1 MSNPQTDRRPGAVV
15 PESGDALSVVD
26 FVVVLWR
33 WRLLI
38 AAITLVAVFGAG
50 IWAAMT
56 PRIYESTATLVAPKE
71 STGSGML
78 GGLVLASG
86 LLQQVPGLLSMP
98 SLTSNR
104 DLLVSVLKSRTMAQF
119 VLERFGLQAR
129 YRERYQEDAIKTLQR
144 NTTVLVTREGV
155 ISVKVEDTDPKVAA
169 AMANFYVERLDQ
181 LVGQYGL
188 SEASRQRVFFT
199 EQLARSKAQLDASEE
214 SLRSFQERN
223 RAVVLQ
229 EQTRGA
235 IEAAARLR
243 GEIIATEVQI
253 QVMRNFATEANPEVV
268 VLRRRI
274 DEMNRQLAQL
284 QYGGSSAGPA
294 NRDRRDFTVPFA
306 KVPELGLELVRL
318 TREVKVQETLVTLL
332 TQQVEQVRIAEAKDF
347 PVVQVLDRAVA
358 AERHS
363 KPRMGV
369 SLAVAA
375 ITGVIGGA
383 LIAFVAEYARIFSR
397 RPLKA

>member
-1 MSNPQTDRRPGAVV
+1 MSDPRTDQRPDVV
-15 PESGDALSVVD
+15 VQESGDAVPVVN

-33 WRLLI
+33 SRLLI
-38 AAITLVAVFGAG
+38 AAIILVAVFGAG

-56 PRIYESTATLVAPKE
+56 PKIYESTATLVAPKE
-71 STGSGML
+71 STGSNMF
-78 GGLVLASG
+78 GGLVMASG
-86 LLQQVPGLLSMP
+86 LLQQAPGLLSMP

-104 DLLVSVLKSRTMAQF
+104 DLLVSVLKSRTMAQL
-119 VLERFGLQAR
+119 VLERFGLQGR

-144 NTTVLVTREGV
+144 NTTVSVTREGV
-155 ISVKVEDTDPKVAA
+155 VAVKVEDTDPAVAA
-169 AMANFYVERLDQ
+169 AIANFYVETLDRL
-181 LVGQYGL
+181 VAQYGL
-188 SEASRQRVFFT
+188 GEASRQRIFFT
-199 EQLARSKAQLDASEE
+199 EQLARAKAQLDSSEE

-243 GEIIATEVQI
+243 GEIIANEVQV

-268 VLRRRI
+268 ALRRRI

-284 QYGGSSAGPA
+284 QYGGSSAA
-294 NRDRRDFTVPFA
+294 ASNRDRRDFTVPFA

-347 PVVQVLDRAVA
+347 PVAQVLDKAVA

-363 KPRMGV
+363 KPKMGV

-375 ITGVIGGA
+375 ITGMIGGG
-383 LIAFVAEYARIFSR
+383 LIAFVAEYARILSR

>member
-1 MSNPQTDRRPGAVV
+1 MGAVV
-15 PESGDALSVVD
+15 SESGDAVPVINL
-26 FVVVLWR
+26 VVVLWR
-33 WRLLI
+33 RRLMIL
-38 AAITLVAVFGAG
+38 AITLIAVFGAG

-56 PRIYESTATLVAPKE
+56 PKIYESTATLVAPKE
-71 STGSGML
+71 STGSGMF
-78 GGLVLASG
+78 GGLVVASG

-104 DLLVSVLKSRTMAQF
+104 DLLVSVLKSRTMAQL
-119 VLERFGLQAR
+119 VLERFRLQAR

-144 NTTVLVTREGV
+144 NTTVSVTREGV
-155 ISVKVEDTDPKVAA
+155 IAVKVEDTDPAVAA
-169 AMANFYVERLDQ
+169 AMANFYVETLDRL
-181 LVGQYGL
+181 VSQYGL
-188 SEASRQRVFFT
+188 GEASRQRIFFT
-199 EQLARSKAQLDASEE
+199 EQLARAKAQLDSSEE
-214 SLRSFQERN
+214 ALRGFQERN

-243 GEIIATEVQI
+243 GEIIATEVQV

-268 VLRRRI
+268 ALRRRI

-284 QYGGSSAGPA
+284 QYGGSPA
-294 NRDRRDFTVPFA
+294 AAATRDRRDFTVPFA

-347 PVVQVLDRAVA
+347 PVAQVLDKAVA

-383 LIAFVAEYARIFSR
+383 LIAFVAEYAGILSR

>member
-1 MSNPQTDRRPGAVV
+1 MNDARPDRRLDAVV
-15 PESGDALSVVD
+15 SEPGDAVPVIN

-33 WRLLI
+33 RRLMI
-38 AAITLVAVFGAG
+38 VAITLIAVFGAG
-50 IWAAMT
+50 VWTAMT
-56 PRIYESTATLVAPKE
+56 PKIYESTATLVAPKE
-71 STGSGML
+71 STGSGMF
-78 GGLVLASG
+78 GGLVMASG

-98 SLTSNR
+98 SLASNR
-104 DLLVSVLKSRTMAQF
+104 DLLVSVLKSRTMAQL

-144 NTTVLVTREGV
+144 NTTVSVTREGV
-155 ISVKVEDTDPKVAA
+155 IAVKVEDTDPAVAA
-169 AMANFYVERLDQ
+169 AIANFYVETLDRL
-181 LVGQYGL
+181 VAQYGL
-188 SEASRQRVFFT
+188 GEASRQRIFFT
-199 EQLARSKAQLDASEE
+199 EQLARAKAQLDSSEE
-214 SLRSFQERN
+214 ALRGFQERN

-243 GEIIATEVQI
+243 GEIIATEVQV

-268 VLRRRI
+268 ALRRRI

-284 QYGGSSAGPA
+284 QYGGSSVAAA

-332 TQQVEQVRIAEAKDF
+332 TQQVEQVRITEAKDF
-347 PVVQVLDRAVA
+347 PVAQVLDKAVA

-383 LIAFVAEYARIFSR
+383 LIAFVAEYAGILSR

>member
-1 MSNPQTDRRPGAVV
+1 MSDPRADRRPGAVD
-15 PESGDALSVVD
+15 PKSGDAVPVVN

-33 WRLLI
+33 RRLMI
-38 AAITLVAVFGAG
+38 AAITLIAVFGAG
-50 IWAAMT
+50 IWAATT
-56 PRIYESTATLVAPKE
+56 PKIYESTATLVAPKE
-71 STGSGML
+71 SSGSGMF
-78 GGLVLASG
+78 GGLVVASG

-104 DLLVSVLKSRTMAQF
+104 DLLVSVLKSRTMAQL

-129 YRERYQEDAIKTLQR
+129 YRERYQEDALKALQR
-144 NTTVLVTREGV
+144 NTAVSVTREGV
-155 ISVKVEDTDPKVAA
+155 IALKVEDTDPQVAA
-169 AMANFYVERLDQ
+169 AMANFYVERLDH

-188 SEASRQRVFFT
+188 GEASRQRIFFT
-199 EQLARSKAQLDASEE
+199 EQLARAKAQLDASEE
-214 SLRSFQERN
+214 ALRGFQERN

-243 GEIIATEVQI
+243 GEIIATEVQV

-268 VLRRRI
+268 ALRRRI
-274 DEMNRQLAQL
+274 EEMNRQLAQL
-284 QYGGSSAGPA
+284 QYGGSSAAAP
-294 NRDRRDFTVPFA
+294 NRERRDFAVPFA

-318 TREVKVQETLVTLL
+318 TRDVKVQETLVTLL
-332 TQQVEQVRIAEAKDF
+332 IQQVEQVRIAEAKDF
-347 PVVQVLDRAVA
+347 PVAQVLDRAVA

-363 KPRMGV
+363 RPRMGV
-369 SLAVAA
+369 TLAVAA

-383 LIAFVAEYARIFSR
+383 LAAFVLEYAQILLRNT
-397 RPLKA
+397 PQA